1 MKLKREFT
9 KEDIFIEKNISTI
22 EEGKIHFGKNK
33 NTIFLTILS
42 LSAIGALVLLSYR
55 SSKTSDNSLIN
66 KLTLMNS
73 ILFGIFILALI
84 VEFYSPRFNGKS
96 IVVNFV
102 VFVTILMSFIF
113 NAIVSGYDV
122 DFYEAND
129 LYIYSTVSLGLQTV
143 VVSSLFAWMFRLV
156 NTKVGNFYK

>member
-1 MKLKREFT
+1 MKLKKEFT

-33 NTIFLTILS
+33 NKILLTILS
-42 LSAIGALVLLSYR
+42 MSAIGALVLLSYR

-66 KLTLMNS
+66 NLTLMNS

-96 IVVNFV
+96 IIINFV
-102 VFVTILMSFIF
+102 FFVTIFISFIF
-113 NAIVSGYDV
+113 NAVVSGYDIE
-122 DFYEAND
+122 FYA
-129 LYIYSTVSLGLQTV
+129 
-143 VVSSLFAWMFRLV
+143 
-156 NTKVGNFYK
+156 

>member
-33 NTIFLTILS
+33 NIIFLTFLY
-42 LSAIGALVLLSYR
+42 LSAIGALALLSYR
-55 SSKTSDNSLIN
+55 SSKTSDNALIN
-66 KLTLMNS
+66 RMTLMNS
-73 ILFGIFILALI
+73 VLFGIFILALI

-102 VFVTILMSFIF
+102 VFVTILLSFIF

-122 DFYEAND
+122 DLYEAND
-129 LYIYSTVSLGLQTV
+129 LYVYSTISLGLQTIV
-143 VVSSLFAWMFRLV
+143 IASLFAWIFRLV